1 MIKKIIPSLYFILL
15 MGCAEL
21 ETKIEAFPAM
31 YDERQPLSIVV
42 VPAINN
48 STAVDASNY
57 FNVTI
62 TEPLSNFGYYTMP
75 VEIVR
80 DIFLKEGVVDSTM
93 IKGLPTS
100 IFRKNFGA
108 DAVLFVTIN
117 QWDKNYAVLAAN
129 VSVELEYVMLS
140 TDTNE
145 IIWQYS
151 TTRIVDTTGDT
162 GFLLLNIVTTAVK
175 TVVTDYVPIAKLA
188 NYQAFVALPH
198 GQYSKLHRTDMDEGV
213 VYTILKEAATEE
225 EAAAEAQ

>member
-1 MIKKIIPSLYFILL
+1 MIKKIIPSLFIILL
-15 MGCAEL
+15 ISCTGAQF
-21 ETKIEAFPAM
+21 ETKKEAFPAM

-48 STAVDASNY
+48 TTAVEASNY

-93 IKGLPTS
+93 IKGLPAS

-117 QWDKNYAVLAAN
+117 KWDTTYAVLAAN
-129 VSVELEYVMLS
+129 VSVGLEYVMLS

-151 TTRIVDTTGDT
+151 STQVVDTTADAT
-162 GFLLLNIVTTAVK
+162 GFILMDILTTAIQ
-175 TVVTDYVPIAKLA
+175 TAVTDYVPIAKTA

-198 GQYSKLHRTDMDEGV
+198 GQYSKLHGTDMDEDV
-213 VYTILKEAATEE
+213 VYKKLKEAATDD
-225 EAAAEAQ
+225 Q

>member
-48 STAVDASNY
+48 STAVDASEF

-80 DIFLKEGVVDSTM
+80 DIFLKEGVVDSSM
-93 IKGLPTS
+93 IKGLPAS

-151 TTRIVDTTGDT
+151 TTRAVDTSGSST
-162 GFLLLNIVTTAVK
+162 GFILMDIINTAITTAI
-175 TVVTDYVPIAKLA
+175 TDYVPIAKMA

-213 VYTILKEAATEE
+213 VYTVLKEAATDD
-225 EAAAEAQ
+225 Q

>member
-1 MIKKIIPSLYFILL
+1 MIKKIVPSLFIILL
-15 MGCAEL
+15 MGCGTQL
-21 ETKIEAFPAM
+21 ETKKQAFPAM

-80 DIFLKEGVVDSTM
+80 DIFLKEGVVDSSM

-100 IFRKNFGA
+100 VFRKNFGA

-151 TTRIVDTTGDT
+151 TTRAVDTSGSST
-162 GFLLLNIVTTAVK
+162 GFILMDIINTAITTAI
-175 TVVTDYVPIAKLA
+175 TDYVPIAKMA

-213 VYTILKEAATEE
+213 VYKVLKEAATDD
-225 EAAAEAQ
+225 Q

>member
-1 MIKKIIPSLYFILL
+1 MIKKIVPFLFIILL
-15 MGCAEL
+15 IGCTGAQF
-21 ETKIEAFPAM
+21 ETKKEAFPAM
-31 YDERQPLSIVV
+31 YDDRQPLSIVV

-48 STAVDASNY
+48 TTAVEASNY

-93 IKGLPTS
+93 IKGLPAS

-117 QWDKNYAVLAAN
+117 KWDTTYAVLAAN
-129 VSVELEYVMLS
+129 VVVELEYVMLS

-151 TTRIVDTTGDT
+151 ASQVVDTTADAT
-162 GFLLLNIVTTAVK
+162 GFILMDILSTAVK
-175 TVVTDYVPIAKLA
+175 TAVTDYVPIAQTA

-198 GQYSKLHRTDMDEGV
+198 GQYSKLHRTDMDENV
-213 VYTILKEAATEE
+213 VYKKLKEAATDD
-225 EAAAEAQ
+225 Q

>member
-1 MIKKIIPSLYFILL
+1 MNKKIFLSLLL
-15 MGCAEL
+15 IFLTGCSTTQI
-21 ETKIEAFPAM
+21 ETKLQAFPAM
-31 YDERQPLSIVV
+31 YDERQPISIVV
-42 VPAINN
+42 IPAINKT
-48 STAVDASNY
+48 TAADASDY

-80 DIFLKEGVVDSTM
+80 DIFLKEGIVDSTM

-117 QWDKNYAVLAAN
+117 EWDKNYAVVSAN
-129 VSVELEYVMLS
+129 VAVELEYVMLS

-151 TTRIVDTTGDT
+151 TKRVVDTTADSS
-162 GFLLLNIVTTAVK
+162 GFIWLDLITTAVTTA
-175 TVVTDYVPIAKLA
+175 VTDYVPIAKVA
-188 NYQAFVALPH
+188 NYQAFLALPH
-198 GQYSKLHRTDMDEGV
+198 GKYSKLHRTDMDEGV
-213 VYTILKEAATEE
+213 VYTKLKDAATED
-225 EAAAEAQ
+225 Q

>member
-1 MIKKIIPSLYFILL
+1 MMIKKIVPSLFIILL
-15 MGCAEL
+15 MGCGTQL
-21 ETKIEAFPAM
+21 ETKKEAYPAM
-31 YDERQPLSIVV
+31 YDDRQPLSIVV

-80 DIFLKEGVVDSTM
+80 DIFLKEGVVDSSM

-100 IFRKNFGA
+100 VFRKNFGA

-151 TTRIVDTTGDT
+151 TTRAVDTSGSST
-162 GFLLLNIVTTAVK
+162 GFILMDIIQTAITTAI
-175 TVVTDYVPIAKLA
+175 TDYVPIAKMA

-213 VYTILKEAATEE
+213 VYTVLKEAATDD
-225 EAAAEAQ
+225 Q

>member
-48 STAVDASNY
+48 TTAVDASEY

-80 DIFLKEGVVDSTM
+80 DIFLKEGVVDSSM
-93 IKGLPTS
+93 IKGLPAS

-151 TTRIVDTTGDT
+151 TTRAVDTSGSST
-162 GFLLLNIVTTAVK
+162 GFILMDIINTAITTAI
-175 TVVTDYVPIAKLA
+175 TDYVPIAKMA

-198 GQYSKLHRTDMDEGV
+198 GQYSKLLRTDMDEGV
-213 VYTILKEAATEE
+213 VYKVLKEAATDD
-225 EAAAEAQ
+225 Q

>member
-1 MIKKIIPSLYFILL
+1 MIKKIVPSLFIILL
-15 MGCAEL
+15 MGCGTQL
-21 ETKIEAFPAM
+21 ETKKQAFPAM

-80 DIFLKEGVVDSTM
+80 DIFLKEGVVDSSM

-100 IFRKNFGA
+100 VFRKNFGA

-151 TTRIVDTTGDT
+151 TTRAVDTSGSST
-162 GFLLLNIVTTAVK
+162 GFILMDIIQTAITTAI
-175 TVVTDYVPIAKLA
+175 TDYVPIAKMA

-213 VYTILKEAATEE
+213 VYTVLKEAATDD
-225 EAAAEAQ
+225 Q

>member
-1 MIKKIIPSLYFILL
+1 MMIKKIVPSLFIILL
-15 MGCAEL
+15 MGCGTQL
-21 ETKIEAFPAM
+21 ETKKEAYPAM
-31 YDERQPLSIVV
+31 YDDRQPLSIVV

-48 STAVDASNY
+48 TTAVEASNY

-117 QWDKNYAVLAAN
+117 KWDTTYAVVAAN
-129 VSVELEYVMLS
+129 VTVALEYVLLS

-145 IIWQYS
+145 ILWQYS
-151 TTRIVDTTGDT
+151 ATQVVDTTADAT
-162 GFLLLNIVTTAVK
+162 GFILLDILTTAVK
-175 TVVTDYVPIAKLA
+175 TAVTDYVPIAKTA

-198 GQYSKLHRTDMDEGV
+198 GQYSKLHRADMDEEV
-213 VYTILKEAATEE
+213 VYKTLKEAATDD
-225 EAAAEAQ
+225 Q

>member
-48 STAVDASNY
+48 TTAVDASEY

-80 DIFLKEGVVDSTM
+80 DIFLKEGVVDSSM
-93 IKGLPTS
+93 IKGLPAS

-151 TTRIVDTTGDT
+151 TTRAVDTSGSST
-162 GFLLLNIVTTAVK
+162 GFILMDIINTAITTAI
-175 TVVTDYVPIAKLA
+175 TDYVPIAKMA

-198 GQYSKLHRTDMDEGV
+198 GQYSKLHRADMDEEV
-213 VYTILKEAATEE
+213 VYKTLKEAATDD
-225 EAAAEAQ
+225 Q

>member
-1 MIKKIIPSLYFILL
+1 MIKKIVSSLCFIFLI
-15 MGCAEL
+15 GCAGTHL
-21 ETKIEAFPAM
+21 ETKKQAFPAM

-48 STAVDASNY
+48 TTAVEASEY

-62 TEPLSNFGYYTMP
+62 TEPLSNYGYYTMP

-80 DIFLKEGVVDSTM
+80 DIFLKEGVVDSSM

-100 IFRKNFGA
+100 IFKKNFGA

-151 TTRIVDTTGDT
+151 TTRVVDTTGSST
-162 GFLLLNIVTTAVK
+162 GFILMDILNTAVTTAI
-175 TVVTDYVPIAKLA
+175 TDYVPIAKMA

-213 VYTILKEAATEE
+213 VYKKLKEAATDD
-225 EAAAEAQ
+225 Q

>member
-1 MIKKIIPSLYFILL
+1 MIKKIVPFLFIILL
-15 MGCAEL
+15 IGCTGAQF
-21 ETKIEAFPAM
+21 ETKKEAFPAM

-48 STAVDASNY
+48 TTAVEASNY

-93 IKGLPTS
+93 IKGLPAS

-117 QWDKNYAVLAAN
+117 KWDTTYAVLAAN

-151 TTRIVDTTGDT
+151 ASQVVDTTADAT
-162 GFLLLNIVTTAVK
+162 GFILMDILTTAIQ
-175 TVVTDYVPIAKLA
+175 TAVTDYVPIAQTA

-198 GQYSKLHRTDMDEGV
+198 GQYSKLHRTDMDENV
-213 VYTILKEAATEE
+213 VYKKLKEAATDD
-225 EAAAEAQ
+225 Q

>member
-1 MIKKIIPSLYFILL
+1 MIKKIVPSLFIILL
-15 MGCAEL
+15 MGCGAQL
-21 ETKIEAFPAM
+21 ETKKEAYPAM
-31 YDERQPLSIVV
+31 YDDRQPLSIVV

-48 STAVDASNY
+48 TTAVEASNY

-151 TTRIVDTTGDT
+151 TTRAVDTSGSST
-162 GFLLLNIVTTAVK
+162 GFILMDIIQTAITTAI
-175 TVVTDYVPIAKLA
+175 TDYVPIAKMA

-213 VYTILKEAATEE
+213 VYTVLKEAATDD
-225 EAAAEAQ
+225 Q

>member
-1 MIKKIIPSLYFILL
+1 MIKKIVPSLFIILL
-15 MGCAEL
+15 IGCTGAQF
-21 ETKIEAFPAM
+21 ETKKEAFPAM
-31 YDERQPLSIVV
+31 YDDRQPLSIVV

-48 STAVDASNY
+48 TTAVEASNY

-93 IKGLPTS
+93 IKGLPAS

-117 QWDKNYAVLAAN
+117 KWDTTYAVLAAN
-129 VSVELEYVMLS
+129 VVVDLEYVMLS

-151 TTRIVDTTGDT
+151 ASQVVDTTADAT
-162 GFLLLNIVTTAVK
+162 GFILMDILSTAVK
-175 TVVTDYVPIAKLA
+175 TAVTDYVPIAQTA

-198 GQYSKLHRTDMDEGV
+198 GQYSKLHRTDMDENV
-213 VYTILKEAATEE
+213 VYKKLKEAATDD
-225 EAAAEAQ
+225 Q

>member
-1 MIKKIIPSLYFILL
+1 MIKKIVPFLFIILL
-15 MGCAEL
+15 IGCTGAQF
-21 ETKIEAFPAM
+21 ETKKEAFPAM
-31 YDERQPLSIVV
+31 YDDRQPLSIVV

-48 STAVDASNY
+48 TTAVEASNY

-93 IKGLPTS
+93 IKGLPAS

-117 QWDKNYAVLAAN
+117 KWDTTYAVLAAN
-129 VSVELEYVMLS
+129 VVVDLEYVMLS

-151 TTRIVDTTGDT
+151 ASQVVDTTADAT
-162 GFLLLNIVTTAVK
+162 GFILMDILSTAVK
-175 TVVTDYVPIAKLA
+175 TAVTDYVPIAQTA

-198 GQYSKLHRTDMDEGV
+198 GQYSKLHRTDMDENV
-213 VYTILKEAATEE
+213 VYKKLKEAATDD
-225 EAAAEAQ
+225 Q